1 MIRQWHYQDATN
13 IRWYYWLLPVLITM
27 CVFGGL
33 IVLTEGSVV
42 APLIYTLF

>member
-1 MIRQWHYQDATN
+1 LKRALARHL
-13 IRWYYWLLPVLITM
+13 RKRYWLLPVLITM